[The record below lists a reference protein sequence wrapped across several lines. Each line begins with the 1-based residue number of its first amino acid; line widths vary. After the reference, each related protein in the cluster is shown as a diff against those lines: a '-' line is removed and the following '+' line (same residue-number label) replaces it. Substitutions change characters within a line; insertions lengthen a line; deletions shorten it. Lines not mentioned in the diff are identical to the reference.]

1 VSARGCIGPLRV
13 LSTSGLAGLR
23 RLLAR
28 WLRRSSAC
36 RGTANYLA
44 ARPTM
49 PGTAV
54 HDGTTQHPPRAAST
68 SSHDRRL
75 PTESAALH
83 DGTDESGRR
92 VLCFADLLTSAARGV
107 LRSTSLRDGPV
118 VVLQALRSAASRRMP
133 RSCASTW
140 RSSSNSSERVCT
152 RLSRATSSHRAS
164 QTMRAHAARLAVIGI
179 CGLDGPAAVWLWG
192 NRATMGYD
200 TRPY

>member
-1 VSARGCIGPLRV
+1 MA
-13 LSTSGLAGLR
+13 
-23 RLLAR
+23 
-28 WLRRSSAC
+28 
-36 RGTANYLA
+36 
-44 ARPTM
+44 
-49 PGTAV
+49 
-54 HDGTTQHPPRAAST
+54 
-68 SSHDRRL
+68 DRRL
-75 PTESAALH
+75 PTHSAALH
-83 DGTDESGRR
+83 DRRHRR
-92 VLCFADLLTSAARGV
+92 VRPGVSFALPIYLPALHEGYSHPLTN
-107 LRSTSLRDGPV
+107 LRDGPV